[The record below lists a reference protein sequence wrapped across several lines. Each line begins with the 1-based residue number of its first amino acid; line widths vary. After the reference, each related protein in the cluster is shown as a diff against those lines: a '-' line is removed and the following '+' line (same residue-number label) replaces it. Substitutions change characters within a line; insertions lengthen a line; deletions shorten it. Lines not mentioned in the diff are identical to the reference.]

1 MTGCNP
7 TAASPTPK
15 TAKSCVAA
23 KPGTTVAVAFSGG
36 RDSLA
41 LLHATCRAAVTLGL
55 QVVALHVHHGLQPEA
70 DGWVRQAQA
79 LCARWRRRGWP
90 LRLRWG
96 RLTGQPAVGDSIEA
110 WARAGRQALLN
121 RLAQEEGATLLLLA
135 QHRRDQAETVLLQ
148 ALRGGGP
155 AGLSAMPAGADRQ
168 GLHWARPWLAQP
180 REAIEAYVRRHR
192 LKPLEDPSNADPRWA
207 RNRLRLMVWPA
218 LQAAFDDTEIALVAV
233 AQRAQEAQA
242 VLAEVALLDL
252 AGLVDE
258 AGGLQVDG
266 WQALSPGRQA
276 NALRAWWLA
285 QAGHGMPAA
294 LLRRLLA
301 EVRAGGSG
309 VWPAGRDGRCWLY
322 RGRLRHQVGV
332 AAPEPVP
339 QRPPLSLDLSTPG
352 RWSLPGW
359 GGAIEARVCLVGGV
373 PAERLRQVSLA
384 ARSGGE
390 RFQSHAKGLPRS
402 LKLQFQAAAVPAQAR
417 GGPLVW
423 SDGRLL
429 FVPGLG
435 MDARAWAAGGVPQL
449 RLHWWPDAVLSGPA
463 QPPG

>member
-1 MTGCNP
+1 M
-7 TAASPTPK
+7 
-15 TAKSCVAA
+15 
-23 KPGTTVAVAFSGG
+23 AVAFSGG

-41 LLHATCRAAVTLGL
+41 LLHATCRAAAALGG

-70 DGWVRQAQA
+70 DGWVRQVQA
-79 LCARWRRRGWP
+79 LCARWQRRGWP

-96 RLTGQPAVGDSIEA
+96 RLTGQPAAGDSVEA

-155 AGLSAMPAGADRQ
+155 AGLSAMPAVADRQ

-192 LKPLEDPSNADPRWA
+192 LKPLEDPSNQDPRWA
-207 RNRLRLMVWPA
+207 RNRLRLQVWPT
-218 LQAAFDDTEIALVAV
+218 LLAAFDDAEVALVAV

-252 AGLVDE
+252 AGLVDA
-258 AGGLQVDG
+258 AGGLYVAG
-266 WQALSPGRQA
+266 WRALSLGRQA

-285 QAGHGMPAA
+285 QAGQGMPAA

-301 EVRAGGSG
+301 EVRVGGSG
-309 VWPAGRDGRCWLY
+309 AWPAGGDAQCVLY
-322 RGRLRHQVGV
+322 RGRLRSQVV
-332 AAPEPVP
+332 PFAPEAVAVL
-339 QRPPLSLDLSTPG
+339 RPMVALDLSRPG
-352 RWSLPGW
+352 RCLLPAW
-359 GGAIEARVCLVGGV
+359 GGAIEARACTAGGV
-373 PAERLRQVSLA
+373 AADRLRQVTLA

-402 LKLQFQAAAVPAQAR
+402 LKLQFQAAAVPAPAR

-423 SDGRLL
+423 SGACLL

-435 MDARAWAAGGVPQL
+435 MDARAWAAAGVPQL
-449 RLHWWPDAVLSGPA
+449 QLHWWPDAALSGPV
-463 QPPG
+463 QPGG